1 MDWSLLGYISVTLSA
16 VVGAVWSLGLLI
28 AKQFTLVKKSL
39 YEVKDQI
46 IDKLEYHEKHDDS
59 RFEAVRKDIW
69 EIRLRNAALDGSY
82 RGKSNLNQDK

>member
-16 VVGAVWSLGLLI
+16 LVGAVWSLGLLI
-28 AKQFTLVKKSL
+28 AKQFTVIKKSL
-39 YEVKDQI
+39 YDVKDQI

-82 RGKSNLNQDK
+82 RGKSNLTQDK

>member
-16 VVGAVWSLGLLI
+16 LVGAVWSLGLLI
-28 AKQFTLVKKSL
+28 AKQFTVIKKSL
-39 YEVKDQI
+39 YDVKDQI